1 MKILK
6 NKLLYLVPI
15 IALLIVGLLS
25 LAFSPAYNPKP
36 KEMPIAIVN
45 LDEGIS
51 IQSKTQNIGKT
62 FIEKI
67 QANKDLRKKIKFINV
82 KSEDDL
88 DAGFKDL
95 DYYGALIIPKTFTS
109 DATSAMRKE
118 IQSVKKAEGAQKAKA
133 AQAEIQQQVSS
144 GAISLIQAQTITK
157 QMQAK
162 QEKMLEANKDLL
174 KPIKIKQADLTV
186 KINQGASTQGAN
198 ITDGIL
204 TNITTKM
211 NETIAKQAV
220 IQLDKADVKV
230 SANTIETLM
239 HPVKVNHTV
248 INKIKDHQAM
258 GNAPMLFFT
267 PIWLGSL
274 LSSVLLYF
282 AFRGS
287 NIVPKRERFI
297 ASLFQIFAASVTAL
311 VSGFG
316 GVWFITSVLAFNMPD
331 TMSVSVYISIAM
343 FGFIMLILGLM
354 SWLGMP
360 ALPLFMIA
368 LFFSMQ
374 LLTLP
379 KQMLPQFYQDHLF
392 DWNPFKIYGDGI
404 RQLVYLGHNLEFNIP
419 MRMYLGFGIF
429 GVIAII
435 LAAIIRPHKG
445 KKA

>member
-6 NKLLYLVPI
+6 NKLIYLVPFV
-15 IALLIVGLLS
+15 ALLVVGLLS

-36 KEMPIAIVN
+36 KEMPIAVMN
-45 LDEGIS
+45 LDKGIK
-51 IQSKTQNIGKT
+51 IQDKTQNIGKT
-62 FIEKI
+62 FLEKI
-67 QANKDLRKKIKFINV
+67 QSNKELSEKVKFIEV
-82 KSEDDL
+82 DSEEEL
-88 DAGFKDL
+88 AQGFKDL
-95 DYYGALIIPKTFTS
+95 KYFGSLVIPETFTT

-118 IQSVKKAEGAQKAKA
+118 IQTVKKAEGTEKAKT
-133 AQAEIQQQVSS
+133 AQAAIQQKIAS
-144 GAISLIQAQTITK
+144 GEISPVQAQAIVK
-157 QMQAK
+157 EMQAK
-162 QEKMLEANKDLL
+162 QAKMLEANKDLL
-174 KPIKIKQADLTV
+174 KPVEVKQADLKVT
-186 KINQGASTQGAN
+186 INQGASTQGAQ

-204 TNITTKM
+204 TNMTAKI
-211 NETIAKQAV
+211 NETIAEQAV
-220 IQLDKADVKV
+220 TQLDKAGAKV
-230 SANTIETLM
+230 SAKSMNQLM
-239 HPVKVNHTV
+239 HPVKVEHNVMH
-248 INKIKDHQAM
+248 KIKDHQAM

-287 NIVPKRERFI
+287 NIVPKRERFF
-297 ASLFQIFAASVTAL
+297 ASLFQIVSASVAAL
-311 VSGFG
+311 AGGFG
-316 GVWFITSVLAFNMPD
+316 GVWFITSVLGFDMPD
-331 TMSVSVYISIAM
+331 TFSVSVYISIAM

-379 KQMLPQFYQDHLF
+379 KQMLPEFYQDHLF

-404 RQLVYLGHNLEFNIP
+404 RQLVYLGHGLEFNVP
-419 MRMYLGFGIF
+419 MHMYLGFGIF

-435 LAAIIRPHKG
+435 LAAVIRPHQE
-445 KKA
+445 KK